1 MMKGYGLKMIAIA
14 MASVAVVLLAQD
26 SGGMTATLSAAVSQE
41 AGDIERLTLP
51 DYRSWTHV
59 KSMVIFDERHPLYKS
74 FGGLH
79 HIYVNALGLRASQ
92 SGGPYPD
99 GSQLVFVLYEAVNE
113 QGAYIAGKKK
123 VEAIMVKDR
132 RRFAPTG
139 GWGFQAF
146 DPETRKPLI
155 KNADVASACFNC
167 HAAQKERDYVFS
179 QLVK

>member
-1 MMKGYGLKMIAIA
+1 MRKRHLKLALLTMLLGL
-14 MASVAVVLLAQD
+14 LPLAH
-26 SGGMTATLSAAVSQE
+26 SGSYTRAFRPALAEQPS
-41 AGDIERLTLP
+41 GDVERLTLP
-51 DYRSWTHV
+51 DYRQWTHV
-59 KSMVIFDERHPLYKS
+59 KSMVIFDEKHPLFKS
-74 FGGLH
+74 FGGIH
-79 HIYVNALGLRASQ
+79 HIYVNALGVRASQ
-92 SGGPYPD
+92 TRGHYPD

-113 QGAYIAGKKK
+113 QGAYVAGKKK

-132 RRFAPTG
+132 RRFAQTG

-167 HAAQKERDYVFS
+167 HAGQKEHDYVFS